1 MSCSS
6 GATLRI
12 MMNPFRVPI
21 VLLIILGAMLA
32 FVHASHQQ
40 RASAPT
46 DDLVG
51 QDELSL
57 RRFGAAPR
65 TTALRND
72 RPLDLSQTRPVV
84 QANVADLLAAAIS
97 PTLGVHTESVVSPAP
112 SADSSLTGVPKPLAT
127 DCEEPLILPSI
138 RSHDLASANRANRSA
153 MKTRRDFDSHVAAA
167 SPAIEATTAAPAPG
181 ELQRNDALA
190 TQAAERTAVRHLRG
204 PHVEETTLG
213 ATHRPRVD
221 ESARSRVHR
230 INDGDTL
237 KRLAARYLGDE
248 SRYSEIFAANRD
260 ILVRPDLLPI
270 GQSLKIPVR

>member
-1 MSCSS
+1 
-6 GATLRI
+6 
-12 MMNPFRVPI
+12 
-21 VLLIILGAMLA
+21 
-32 FVHASHQQ
+32 
-40 RASAPT
+40 T

-72 RPLDLSQTRPVV
+72 RPLDLSQTRPVA

-97 PTLGVHTESVVSPAP
+97 PTLGVQTESVVSPAP
-112 SADSSLTGVPKPLAT
+112 SADSSLTGGGVPKPLAT
-127 DCEEPLILPSI
+127 DCEEPVILPSI
-138 RSHDLASANRANRSA
+138 RSHDLASANRARRSA
-153 MKTRRDFDSHVAAA
+153 VKTRRDFDGHVAAESTA
-167 SPAIEATTAAPAPG
+167 SEATTAAPAPG

-190 TQAAERTAVRHLRG
+190 TQTAERTAVRHLRG
-204 PHVEETTLG
+204 PHVEESALG
-213 ATHRPRVD
+213 VIHRPHVD

-248 SRYSEIFAANRD
+248 ARYSEIFAANRD